1 MLNICATNWKWSL
14 FDLSVDRS
22 VQIFNLKAKQM
33 TYLSGLVVIYD
44 YFASVLHSVGNKS
57 LVFFSTMC
65 TVSVFAVQNIHKH
78 EQVTKIEVAVTL

>member
-1 MLNICATNWKWSL
+1 MLKICDTNWKWSL

-44 YFASVLHSVGNKS
+44 YFVSI
-57 LVFFSTMC
+57 C
-65 TVSVFAVQNIHKH
+65 TVS
-78 EQVTKIEVAVTL
+78 ETKV